1 MSFKANCD
9 YDNVKF
15 TQFPAPSGEKPEMQ
29 KMNEYE
35 VNVRGPREFVIGDNH
50 FYDKNIINYCRTFS
64 SVYEMNEY
72 MIAQWNSVIENNDTI
87 FVLGDF
93 FDFGNCT
100 ETQAIEILN
109 RLNGRKIL
117 IVGNHDVGYE
127 EFYRSNGVEV
137 IDYTIV
143 KDGFWFLSH
152 EPMFVTESA
161 PYANIFAHVHTNPM
175 YRTVSSHSFCAS
187 AERHD
192 YTPVLL
198 SEAKR
203 MVIEYRE

>member
-1 MSFKANCD
+1 MSFEIPSDENRR
-9 YDNVKF
+9 F
-15 TQFPAPSGEKPEMQ
+15 EPFPDPRGEKPSTQE
-29 KMNEYE
+29 KRESA
-35 VNVRGPREFVIGDNH
+35 VKVRDPREFIIGDNH
-50 FYDKNIINYCRTFS
+50 FYDSNIINYCRDFA
-64 SVYEMNEY
+64 SVLEMNEY
-72 MIAQWNSVIENNDTI
+72 MVENWNSVVENNDTI

-93 FDFGNCT
+93 FDFSNCT

-117 IVGNHDVGYE
+117 IVGNHDKGYE

-152 EPMFVTESA
+152 EPMFVTEAA

-175 YRTVSSHSFCAS
+175 YRTVSSRSFCAS

-192 YTPVLL
+192 YTPVPL

-203 MVIEYRE
+203 MVVEYKE